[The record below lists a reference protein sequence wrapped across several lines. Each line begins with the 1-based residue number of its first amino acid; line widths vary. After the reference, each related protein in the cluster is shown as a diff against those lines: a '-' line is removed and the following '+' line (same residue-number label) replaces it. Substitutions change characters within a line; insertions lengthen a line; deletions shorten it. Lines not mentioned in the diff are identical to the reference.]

1 MATKAA
7 KSITI
12 NATKYE
18 LANALGVDNGKI
30 QLKAKDVLLDEAELP
45 AGSKYAI
52 FDFGFEMDGFASCKD
67 QDGNDVLT
75 SAALKDIVEAGG
87 DVYFKYTARTN
98 GVLHTYIDR
107 FERYEQYIAGDEVK
121 IEMTYVTSPDNGTTR
136 KLTCIGTFSVD
147 TPIVS
152 TITAPSVKIT
162 KCKVLAPS
170 GYAKGFLEAMS
181 VNDSVTCTIPSGFP
195 KKVEVDMGFNYDEIQ
210 GADLVIRDS
219 NDTNTFYAFPLQ
231 FVHAS
236 GGTEPRYAYF
246 TLYDG
251 KVFRTVL
258 SNAGGTSQWDITR
271 IS

>member
-18 LANALGVDNGKI
+18 LANALAVNDGKV

-52 FDFGFEMDGFASCKD
+52 FDFGFEIDGFKSCKD

-75 SAALKDIVEAGG
+75 SGALKDIVEAGG
-87 DVYFKYTARTN
+87 DVYFKYTARKN

-121 IEMTYVTSPDNGTTR
+121 IEMTYVTSPDNETTR
-136 KLTCIGTFSVD
+136 KLTAIGTFSVD
-147 TPIVS
+147 APTVS

-170 GYAKGFLEAMS
+170 GYAKGFLEAMA

-195 KKVEVDMGFNYDEIQ
+195 KKVEIDSGLVYGGIQ
-210 GADLVIRDS
+210 GADLVINDS
-219 NDTNTFYAFPLQ
+219 NDTNGLYIVPLQ
-231 FVHAS
+231 LVHAG

-258 SNAGGTSQWDITR
+258 STGGGTNQWDITR
-271 IS
+271 IA